1 MQMKLYLITF
11 LFASLVFPTLVSAQ
25 AKPGLL
31 PLVQCGTEQAP
42 IVNTTNPDGSI
53 NQSGGEI
60 TNACTFNDLLGLIS
74 RVVSFVLFYLTIPLA
89 AIMFAYA
96 GFLLLFS
103 GGNSG
108 QMERA
113 KSIASNV
120 VLGLIFALG
129 AWLIVTT
136 ILWALGYKG
145 WNPFL

>member
-1 MQMKLYLITF
+1 MKIHFTVF
-11 LFASLVFPTLVSAQ
+11 LLASLIFPVLVSAQ

-31 PLVQCGTEQAP
+31 PLVQCGTEQEP
-42 IVNTTNPDGSI
+42 IKNTTNSDGSI
-53 NQSGGEI
+53 SQIGGEI
-60 TNACTFNDLLGLIS
+60 INSCTFNDLLGLIS

-108 QMERA
+108 QMQRA
-113 KSIASNV
+113 KEIASNV
-120 VLGLIFALG
+120 VVGLILALG

-145 WNPFL
+145 WNPFV